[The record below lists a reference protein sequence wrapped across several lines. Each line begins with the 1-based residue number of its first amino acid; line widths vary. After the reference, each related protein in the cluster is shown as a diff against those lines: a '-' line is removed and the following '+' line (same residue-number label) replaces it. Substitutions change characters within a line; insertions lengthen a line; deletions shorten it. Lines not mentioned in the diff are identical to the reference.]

1 MEKKTVMK
9 ALSVCGRGIESCPEC
24 PYFNEAACGRHMCD
38 DALALIK
45 ADEKANE
52 KPTYHKAF
60 IFTKRDN
67 LLKWFDVHA
76 YKYAWGANMEYS
88 DQYKKMEALY
98 AKEREIQ
105 LILLVRYEN
114 EKCICRIKCPINPL
128 PIKGEFQCVSVSEM
142 SKLLASMGWKYKEK
156 IYSGMF
162 QAK

>member
-98 AKEREIQ
+98 AMDRFADEFG
-105 LILLVRYEN
+105 
-114 EKCICRIKCPINPL
+114 
-128 PIKGEFQCVSVSEM
+128 KGEQM
-142 SKLLASMGWKYKEK
+142 YDIYKRYPKLKGLEER
-156 IYSGMF
+156 
-162 QAK
+162 